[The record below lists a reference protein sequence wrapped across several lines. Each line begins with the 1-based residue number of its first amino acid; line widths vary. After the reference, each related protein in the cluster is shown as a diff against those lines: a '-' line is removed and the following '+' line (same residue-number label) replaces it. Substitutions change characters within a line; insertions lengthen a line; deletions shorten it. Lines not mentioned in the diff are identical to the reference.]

1 MEERQLDGFL
11 VLPGMADLTLLT
23 NWVSCAAQILK
34 QEARHVCAWRAMK
47 WRVSFSFSCSFP
59 FFLLHMLFHRAYWTS
74 QRKEQEHLALCSYE
88 QVLRVPSMQHQ
99 DAVWLGDTITA
110 PIYNHSLETRFQQE
124 MCASSSA
131 ILRRPG
137 SWKSQ
142 NSMARLP
149 EEDLPLCLGKP
160 EILQACRASA
170 NVR

>member
-1 MEERQLDGFL
+1 MDSWFCLVWQTLRYWLIGWAVLLRSLSRKLGMSVLGELWNDVFLFLSL
-11 VLPGMADLTLLT
+11 VLFLFFFIAYAVPQSLL
-23 NWVSCAAQILK
+23 NISK
-34 QEARHVCAWRAMK
+34 R
-47 WRVSFSFSCSFP
+47 
-59 FFLLHMLFHRAYWTS
+59 
-74 QRKEQEHLALCSYE
+74 EHLALCSYE
-88 QVLRVPSMQHQ
+88 QVPRVPSMQHQ

-160 EILQACRASA
+160 EILQACSASA

>member
-1 MEERQLDGFL
+1 MDSWFCLVWQTLRYWLIGWAVLLRSLSRKLGMSVLGELWNDVFLFLSL
-11 VLPGMADLTLLT
+11 VLF
-23 NWVSCAAQILK
+23 
-34 QEARHVCAWRAMK
+34 H
-47 WRVSFSFSCSFP
+47 

-88 QVLRVPSMQHQ
+88 QVPRVSSMQHQ

-124 MCASSSA
+124 MCASSNA

-142 NSMARLP
+142 NSMAGLP